1 MKYKSDK
8 LKKLE
13 TNRFSVFTSNLDKCY
28 FCSNKKDDLHEL
40 LPGRNRLNS
49 IKYGYVL
56 PVCRKHHNLIQYDN
70 EWKKRCQTHFEK
82 THTREEW
89 IKIFYKNYL

>member
-1 MKYKSDK
+1 MKYKSNK

-13 TNRFSVFTSNLDKCY
+13 QSRYSVFTSNLDKCY
-28 FCSNKKDDLHEL
+28 YCPNPRQDLHEL
-40 LPGRNRLNS
+40 LSGRNRLNS

-89 IKIFYKNYL
+89 LSIFYRNYL